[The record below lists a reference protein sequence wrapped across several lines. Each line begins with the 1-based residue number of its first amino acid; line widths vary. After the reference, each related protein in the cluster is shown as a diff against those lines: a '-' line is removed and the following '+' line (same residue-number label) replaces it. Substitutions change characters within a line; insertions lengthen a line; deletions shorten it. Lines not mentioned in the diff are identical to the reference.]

1 MCLLKINNII
11 ESTSAFLTYRA
22 NPAAF
27 EVIGRFFPL
36 VEASL
41 DTEEKASGAGPMF
54 RVLMA
59 ERAAPVE
66 QICYESAG
74 FWFSKLCIASLMLAA
89 WGNAFRGVPKG
100 LYSFFS

>member
-1 MCLLKINNII
+1 
-11 ESTSAFLTYRA
+11 
-22 NPAAF
+22 
-27 EVIGRFFPL
+27 
-36 VEASL
+36 
-41 DTEEKASGAGPMF
+41 MF

-74 FWFSKLCIASLMLAA
+74 FWFSKLCIGSLMLAA

-100 LYSFFS
+100 LYSVFS